1 MQSKHP
7 ALESSAKIWSYLNLT
22 SVFEILFYFNTGWNF
37 VDSKTKKCTKNQVL
51 STGSKFSSQ
60 HIHFLENYF
69 WINHLT
75 LAAPQK
81 TRWKSSPNTYP
92 VLWRQISSAYKIHRD
107 QHGTRLEQSTNLY
120 VTLKAL
126 EKFLTNWEKTGN
138 NLEMSPPVK
147 ISFIKGFKLVLLLE
161 LVWSW
166 STSCDWSCRCCKKTF
181 SHKYLS
187 NQ

>member
-1 MQSKHP
+1 MYKKPSLTYWIKIFKPAHTFFRELLLNKPFDFGSTSKD
-7 ALESSAKIWSYLNLT
+7 T
-22 SVFEILFYFNTGWNF
+22 V
-37 VDSKTKKCTKNQVL
+37 KK
-51 STGSKFSSQ
+51 FA
-60 HIHFLENYF
+60 E
-69 WINHLT
+69 HL
-75 LAAPQK
+75 
-81 TRWKSSPNTYP
+81 P